1 MIDHFTLK
9 VKNLEVSKAFYQA
22 TLTALNYHLQF
33 DTGQVVSFTEPR
45 NVDPGGDFWLSVG
58 QQEPMHFAFSAQT
71 CQEVDAFYQ
80 AALAAGGKDNGAPS
94 ERKNYHVGYYAAFV
108 IDPDGN
114 NIEAVCHK
122 EE

>member
-9 VKNLEVSKAFYQA
+9 VKNLEVSK
-22 TLTALNYHLQF
+22 
-33 DTGQVVSFTEPR
+33 
-45 NVDPGGDFWLSVG
+45 
-58 QQEPMHFAFSAQT
+58 
-71 CQEVDAFYQ
+71 AFYQ

-94 ERKNYHVGYYAAFV
+94 ERKNYHVGYYAAFI

>member
-9 VKNLEVSKAFYQA
+9 VKSLEVSKAFYQA
-22 TLTALNYHLQF
+22 TLTPLNYHLQF

-45 NVDPGGDFWLSVG
+45 DADPGGDFWLNVG

-80 AALAAGGKDNGAPS
+80 QLWLLEERIMVHLASVKITMWDTMRPL
-94 ERKNYHVGYYAAFV
+94 
-108 IDPDGN
+108 
-114 NIEAVCHK
+114 
-122 EE
+122 